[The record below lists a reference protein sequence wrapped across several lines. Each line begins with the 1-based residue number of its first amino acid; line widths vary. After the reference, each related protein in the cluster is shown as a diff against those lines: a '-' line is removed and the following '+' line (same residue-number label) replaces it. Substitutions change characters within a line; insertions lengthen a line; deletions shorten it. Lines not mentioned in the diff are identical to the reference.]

1 MRTSLKVILEQA
13 MEKFLDDTADHND
26 KPAGYQHPEICRHMA
41 NAAEAVYD
49 ATYSS
54 SAYTEQE
61 VTP

>member
-1 MRTSLKVILEQA
+1 